1 MATTPDRKA
10 NVALKLSLT
19 GTFRDTEPSAISRSA
34 TERRVIFLFWT
45 TTASFPGVVTDVGV
59 DDDDVE
65 VLFTDFKALYT
76 NAMDCMR
83 NSPYVRWPTALRR
96 GVSLGQSATSVSTSS
111 ATSAMESQDD
121 SGLARK
127 RLTRLTNCAATEERV
142 ALNSSNEDDVVP
154 FSSSPPPFL
163 RFSRSGEAAPLI
175 FFAAVG
181 GVAAASM
188 ACAFEHSSKT
198 TAMASNVRDQFAR
211 KNALPSPV
219 ALNVLSFIF
228 SSSSLL
234 PLPPPPP
241 SSFVAEAKLQTN
253 DRFAAFTETI

>member
-1 MATTPDRKA
+1 
-10 NVALKLSLT
+10 
-19 GTFRDTEPSAISRSA
+19 
-34 TERRVIFLFWT
+34 
-45 TTASFPGVVTDVGV
+45 
-59 DDDDVE
+59 
-65 VLFTDFKALYT
+65 
-76 NAMDCMR
+76 MDCMR
-83 NSPYVRWPTALRR
+83 NSPYVRRPTALRR

-142 ALNSSNEDDVVP
+142 ALNSSKEDDVVP

-181 GVAAASM
+181 GVAADSM

-219 ALNVLSFIF
+219 ALNVLVFIL

-234 PLPPPPP
+234 PLPPPP

>member
-1 MATTPDRKA
+1 
-10 NVALKLSLT
+10 
-19 GTFRDTEPSAISRSA
+19 
-34 TERRVIFLFWT
+34 
-45 TTASFPGVVTDVGV
+45 
-59 DDDDVE
+59 
-65 VLFTDFKALYT
+65 
-76 NAMDCMR
+76 MDCMYNCQVPR
-83 NSPYVRWPTALRR
+83 DYARR
-96 GVSLGQSATSVSTSS
+96 GVSLGQATSVSTSS

-121 SGLARK
+121 SGLAR

-142 ALNSSNEDDVVP
+142 ALNSSNEDDDVP
-154 FSSSPPPFL
+154 FSSLPPPFL
-163 RFSRSGEAAPLI
+163 RSLGVTLI
-175 FFAAVG
+175 FLPQS
-181 GVAAASM
+181 AASPPLRWRVL
-188 ACAFEHSSKT
+188 SSKPT
-198 TAMASNVRDQFAR
+198 RPLWHRTFANFAR